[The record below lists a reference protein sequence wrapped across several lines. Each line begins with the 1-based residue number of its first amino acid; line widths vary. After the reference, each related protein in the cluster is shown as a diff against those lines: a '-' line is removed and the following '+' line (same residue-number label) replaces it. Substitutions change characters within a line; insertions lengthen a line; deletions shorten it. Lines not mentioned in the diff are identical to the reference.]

1 MKITKISLFC
11 GGFTNPYRNL
21 KKNDHINEAELILS
35 LKEGDINAFS
45 QIFDRYGKRLYYFSI
60 GYLKSPEDA
69 EEIVQEVFL
78 KIWNKREEISLLK
91 SFESYL
97 FTIAKNGIL
106 NTIRKSKSEQAYL
119 NYAKLHPDKDVLLD
133 EELNF
138 IELEKAYRQSV
149 EKLSPRRK
157 EIYTLSREQSLTNA
171 EIAEKM
177 NISVKTVENQMT
189 SAISEIRKNL
199 RSLGFS
205 GIIFF
210 ELFL

>member
-1 MKITKISLFC
+1 MKTNYISE
-11 GGFTNPYRNL
+11 T
-21 KKNDHINEAELILS
+21 EWILA
-35 LKEGDINAFS
+35 LKEGDLVAFNHL
-45 QIFDRYGKRLYYFSI
+45 FDRYGKRLYHFSI
-60 GYLKSPEDA
+60 GYLKSAENA
-69 EEIVQEVFL
+69 EEIVQEVFMR
-78 KIWNKREEISLLK
+78 IWENRLELSAQK
-91 SFESYL
+91 SIEAYL
-97 FTIAKNGIL
+97 FTIARNGIL

-119 NYAKLHPDKDVLLD
+119 KYTKINSGKSVLLD

-138 IELEKAYRQSV
+138 TELEEAYNQV
-149 EKLSPRRK
+149 IEQLSPRRK
-157 EIYTLSREQSLTNA
+157 EIFLLSKAQSFSNV
-171 EIAEKM
+171 EIAKKM

>member
-1 MKITKISLFC
+1 MEADLIVA
-11 GGFTNPYRNL
+11 L
-21 KKNDHINEAELILS
+21 KD
-35 LKEGDINAFS
+35 GDIKAFGEL
-45 QIFDRYGKRLYYFSI
+45 FDRYGKRLYHFSM
-60 GYLKSPEDA
+60 GYLKSSTNA

-78 KIWNKREEISLLK
+78 KIWNNREELSIQK

-106 NTIRKSKSEQAYL
+106 NTIRKSKSEQVYF
-119 NYAKLHPDKDVLLD
+119 NYKKLHPDKNVLLD
-133 EELNF
+133 DELDFN
-138 IELEKAYRQSV
+138 ELERAYKLSI

-157 EIYTLSREQSLTNA
+157 EIYLLSRQESLSNA

-205 GIIFF
+205 GIVFF
-210 ELFL
+210 ELFI

>member
-1 MKITKISLFC
+1 V
-11 GGFTNPYRNL
+11 
-21 KKNDHINEAELILS
+21 
-35 LKEGDINAFS
+35 AFNHL
-45 QIFDRYGKRLYYFSI
+45 FDRYGKRLYHFSI
-60 GYLKSPEDA
+60 GYLKSAENA

-78 KIWNKREEISLLK
+78 RIWETRFELSAQK
-91 SFESYL
+91 SIEAYL
-97 FTIAKNGIL
+97 FTIARNGIL

-119 NYAKLHPDKDVLLD
+119 KYTKINSGKSVLLD

-138 IELEKAYRQSV
+138 TELEEAYNQV
-149 EKLSPRRK
+149 IEQLSPRRK
-157 EIYTLSREQSLTNA
+157 EIFLLSKAQSFSNV
-171 EIAEKM
+171 EIAKKM

>member
-1 MKITKISLFC
+1 MK
-11 GGFTNPYRNL
+11 
-21 KKNDHINEAELILS
+21 
-35 LKEGDINAFS
+35 AFS
-45 QIFDRYGKRLYYFSI
+45 ELFDRYGKRLYHFSMGYF
-60 GYLKSPEDA
+60 KSSVNA

-78 KIWNKREEISLLK
+78 KIWNNKEELSTQK

-106 NTIRKSKSEQAYL
+106 NTIRKTKSEQAYV
-119 NYAKLHPDKDVLLD
+119 NYAKLHPGKNILLD
-133 EELNF
+133 EELDF
-138 IELEKAYRQSV
+138 KELEKAYRQSI

-157 EIYTLSREQSLTNA
+157 EIYLLSRDQSLSNA

-177 NISVKTVENQMT
+177 SISIKTVENQMT
-189 SAISEIRKNL
+189 YAISEIRKNL

-210 ELFL
+210 ELFF

>member
-1 MKITKISLFC
+1 MKTNYISE
-11 GGFTNPYRNL
+11 T
-21 KKNDHINEAELILS
+21 EWILA
-35 LKEGDINAFS
+35 LKEGDLVAFNHL
-45 QIFDRYGKRLYYFSI
+45 FDRYGKRLFHFSI
-60 GYLKSPEDA
+60 GYLKSAENA
-69 EEIVQEVFL
+69 EEIVQEVFMR
-78 KIWNKREEISLLK
+78 IWENRLELSAQK
-91 SFESYL
+91 SIEAYL
-97 FTIAKNGIL
+97 FTIARNGIL

-119 NYAKLHPDKDVLLD
+119 KYTKINSGKSVLLD

-138 IELEKAYRQSV
+138 TELEEAYNQV
-149 EKLSPRRK
+149 IEQLSPRRK
-157 EIYTLSREQSLTNA
+157 EIFLLSKAQSFSNV
-171 EIAEKM
+171 EIAKKM

>member
-1 MKITKISLFC
+1 MKTNFISETDWILA
-11 GGFTNPYRNL
+11 L
-21 KKNDHINEAELILS
+21 KDGDLQAFNEL
-35 LKEGDINAFS
+35 
-45 QIFDRYGKRLYYFSI
+45 FDRYGKRLYHFSI
-60 GYLKSPEDA
+60 RYLKSAENA

-78 KIWNKREEISLLK
+78 KIWDNRLALSAQK

-97 FTIAKNGIL
+97 FTIARNGIL

-119 NYAKLHPDKDVLLD
+119 NYVKINPGKNVLLD

-138 IELEKAYRQSV
+138 NELENAYHHAIER
-149 EKLSPRRK
+149 LSPRRK
-157 EIYTLSREQSLTNA
+157 EIYLLSKERSFSNA
-171 EIAEKM
+171 EIALKM
-177 NISVKTVENQMT
+177 NVSVKTVENQMT

-210 ELFL
+210 ELFF

>member
-1 MKITKISLFC
+1 MKTKYIS
-11 GGFTNPYRNL
+11 
-21 KKNDHINEAELILS
+21 EAEWILA
-35 LKEGDINAFS
+35 LKVGDLQAFNDL
-45 QIFDRYGKRLYYFSI
+45 FDCYGKRLYYFSI
-60 GYLKSPEDA
+60 RYLKLEENA
-69 EEIVQEVFL
+69 EEIVQEVFM
-78 KIWNKREEISLLK
+78 KIWNNRLELSAQKSL
-91 SFESYL
+91 EAYL
-97 FTIAKNGIL
+97 FTIARNGIL

-119 NYAKLHPDKDVLLD
+119 NYAKINPGKNVLLD

-138 IELEKAYRQSV
+138 NELEKAYHQV
-149 EKLSPRRK
+149 IEQLSPRRK
-157 EIYTLSREQSLTNA
+157 EIFLLSREQSLSNA

>member
-1 MKITKISLFC
+1 MISE
-11 GGFTNPYRNL
+11 T
-21 KKNDHINEAELILS
+21 DLILA
-35 LKEGDINAFS
+35 LNNGDLCAFNEL
-45 QIFDRYGKRLYYFSI
+45 FDRYAKRLYHFSM
-60 GYLKSPEDA
+60 GYLKSAADA

-78 KIWNKREEISLLK
+78 KIWDNRIELSTLK

-97 FTIAKNGIL
+97 FTIARNGIL

-119 NYAKLHPDKDVLLD
+119 NYVKINPERNVLLD

-138 IELEKAYRQSV
+138 NELEKAYHEAIEQ
-149 EKLSPRRK
+149 LSPRRK
-157 EIYTLSREQSLTNA
+157 EIYLLSKEQSLSNA
-171 EIAEKM
+171 EIAIKM

-189 SAISEIRKNL
+189 SSLAKIRNTL

>member
-1 MKITKISLFC
+1 MKTNYISE
-11 GGFTNPYRNL
+11 T
-21 KKNDHINEAELILS
+21 EWILA
-35 LKEGDINAFS
+35 LKEGDLVAFNHL
-45 QIFDRYGKRLYYFSI
+45 FDRYGKRLYHFSI
-60 GYLKSPEDA
+60 GYLKSAENA

-78 KIWNKREEISLLK
+78 RIWETRFELSAQK
-91 SFESYL
+91 SIEAYL
-97 FTIAKNGIL
+97 FTIARNGIL

-119 NYAKLHPDKDVLLD
+119 NYTKINSGKSVLLD

-138 IELEKAYRQSV
+138 NELEEAYNQV
-149 EKLSPRRK
+149 IEQLSPRRK
-157 EIYTLSREQSLTNA
+157 EIFLLSKAQSFSNV
-171 EIAEKM
+171 EIAKKM